1 MNYYDTERGREFE
14 ADDGQNQSARA
25 RRSLHFKSA
34 FAGAVG
40 MLLCIEAGPYALGL
54 LPATDSELADAV
66 TAVPME
72 VRQDVQRQIMEEL
85 SRRTTPISVRE
96 VSGLAA
102 KAAQISTLKDPE
114 FWRKARD
121 NTAAD
126 QEWMAKMDEAL
137 SKPQPRVVS
146 APTN

>member
-1 MNYYDTERGREFE
+1 L
-14 ADDGQNQSARA
+14 
-25 RRSLHFKSA
+25 LHFKSA
-34 FAGAVG
+34 FVGAVG

-72 VRQDVQRQIMEEL
+72 IRQDVQRQIMAEL

-114 FWRKARD
+114 FWRKVRD
-121 NTAAD
+121 NTAAE
-126 QEWMAKMDEAL
+126 QEWIAKMDQEL
-137 SKPQPRVVS
+137 SKPESRVVS